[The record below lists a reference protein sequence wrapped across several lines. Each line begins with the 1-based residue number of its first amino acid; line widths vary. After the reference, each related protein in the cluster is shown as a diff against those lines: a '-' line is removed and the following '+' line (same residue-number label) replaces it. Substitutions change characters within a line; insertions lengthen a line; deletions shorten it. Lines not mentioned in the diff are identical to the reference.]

1 MRMALT
7 VCKIWFFCDKNWDKL
22 SFCVSWDW
30 NLRLFFFLLWRF
42 CVLWHLKDP
51 SFQQPPLEATCN
63 YCCVLPSMGSAK
75 STVTDW
81 KRFSGETQFCLFS
94 VWCLFSF
101 QFCCCFLSE
110 PYCCY
115 RQISAFAVLN
125 LKNGSFSNKQLLFFK
140 MAFIILHLSLL
151 RYTYVNEPE
160 KTFSLISSSSLVCS
174 K

>member
-7 VCKIWFFCDKNWDKL
+7 VCKIWFFCDKNRHKL
-22 SFCVSWDW
+22 SFCISRNW
-30 NLRLFFFLLWRF
+30 NLRLFFFLLWGF
-42 CVLWHLKDP
+42 CVLWHFKDP
-51 SFQQPPLEATCN
+51 RFQQPPLEATCN
-63 YCCVLPSMGSAK
+63 YCCVLPSMGGAEF
-75 STVTDW
+75 TVTDW
-81 KRFSGETQFCLFS
+81 KRFSRETQFCLFS